1 MLRVVGLALLV
12 LVGATPAAAND
23 GRPGETSAAG
33 ARYGTTAPAGA
44 GSFAQAVRPPVQP
57 QGVWTTAPSLLPG
70 TGSASAR
77 GLPGSPMAAPATL
90 APERRDG
97 GSWLV
102 PDNSGLKLPMTER
115 LSVGVGY
122 RHLEGEDLW
131 HRHAEAGSV
140 DYDSHDFILRA
151 HWRF

>member
-23 GRPGETSAAG
+23 GRPGETSAAA

-44 GSFAQAVRPPVQP
+44 GSFAQAVRPPVQ

-77 GLPGSPMAAPATL
+77 GLPGSPMAAPAT
-90 APERRDG
+90 
-97 GSWLV
+97 LV